1 MVKSFIHEKN
11 SVAYNKPNFIICSI
25 ISVLDWPSSL
35 LVSLITAHSPQVLIE
50 MMIFFFSSLKQKV
63 QELSSRPAQKKT
75 PTPPSE
81 PPKPKVIIEQVPTA
95 DVVGLQHT
103 VATVRYL
110 TTRWYTINDIQL
122 RLCMRVHSRN
132 RSKARLE
139 PSKFHTHKS
148 MLSIDRSLAIHSLQ
162 KMVGWRSS

>member
-1 MVKSFIHEKN
+1 MFLSSKCLDSKICLLYQVKISWLRVLFMKKLVLHITN
-11 SVAYNKPNFIICSI
+11 QTYMLYYMQYNIPFR
-25 ISVLDWPSSL
+25 LTYR
-35 LVSLITAHSPQVLIE
+35 LIGQSNHWQQVVIK

-110 TTRWYTINDIQL
+110 TTR
-122 RLCMRVHSRN
+122 
-132 RSKARLE
+132 
-139 PSKFHTHKS
+139 
-148 MLSIDRSLAIHSLQ
+148 
-162 KMVGWRSS
+162 